1 MGQKKIEAS
10 KIIVSFKI
18 QRWSNEIYIYIYIS
32 THTRELVQKVGCN
45 TINMRIKKGSEFI
58 YIYRLIDEYI

>member
-18 QRWSNEIYIYIYIS
+18 QRWSNEIYIYIYIY
-32 THTRELVQKVGCN
+32 THRGTRSKGWLQHDKHED
-45 TINMRIKKGSEFI
+45 KK
-58 YIYRLIDEYI
+58 RQ

>member
-18 QRWSNEIYIYIYIS
+18 QRRSNEIYIYIYI
-32 THTRELVQKVGCN
+32 
-45 TINMRIKKGSEFI
+45 
-58 YIYRLIDEYI
+58 YIYTHRRTRSKGWLQHDKHEDKKRQ